1 MVERCSSQREKWG
14 VIDMLE
20 ITDRFKAWMRGRLAD
35 HSYAECIFQALIDE
49 EDATLLEVW
58 PHAALPMKST
68 LDDPEAMIGMLKGY
82 DNAKG
87 VDIIVAIFGQWE
99 DFKDLSRSYF
109 SIIWGMQDPMGY
121 RDFESLPNIYEVA
134 FAELGEETEPIQKR
148 RWTVEVNKDG
158 EVSSIPY
165 DENKLNLIN
174 TSVDSGIIKIICGEV

>member
-68 LDDPEAMIGMLKGY
+68 LDDPDPGSRKSRY
-82 DNAKG
+82 S
-87 VDIIVAIFGQWE
+87 IVT
-99 DFKDLSRSYF
+99 LS
-109 SIIWGMQDPMGY
+109 G
-121 RDFESLPNIYEVA
+121 
-134 FAELGEETEPIQKR
+134 FAPGT
-148 RWTVEVNKDG
+148 ND
-158 EVSSIPY
+158 
-165 DENKLNLIN
+165 
-174 TSVDSGIIKIICGEV
+174 